1 MYAIIR
7 HSKLHTIGNIRAS
20 GEHTFRERETLN
32 ADPNLSHLNQHYL
45 AKNTDELVAN
55 IEAKLPEKVRKNGV
69 ICLEY
74 LVTASP
80 EFFATKTREETID
93 YFRQSISWLK
103 QRHGEENIAYFGLQ
117 MDETTP
123 HLVAYVVPIDPKGK
137 LNARH
142 FTGGREKLSEY
153 QDSFAKAVERF
164 GLKRGIKGSKAKH
177 QDVKRHYAMINHS
190 VTVPR
195 NEADL
200 MAGYA
205 QAVALRAENERLK
218 AQIEALKP
226 KPIEKWKS
234 KATERTDFD
243 PFSDAPK
250 TQNKAPT
257 SDFVDNAH
265 STSLTD
271 TPKPPRRRF

>member
-7 HSKLHTIGNIRAS
+7 HAKLHTIGNVRAS
-20 GEHTFRERETLN
+20 GEHTFRERDTPN
-32 ADPNLSHLNQHYL
+32 ADPDLTGLNQHYH
-45 AKNTDELVAN
+45 AKNTNELVAN
-55 IEAKLPEKVRKNGV
+55 IEAKLPAKIRKNGV

-80 EFFATKTREETID
+80 EFFASKSGEQKTEF
-93 YFRQSISWLK
+93 FRKSIEWLK
-103 QRHGEENIAYFGLQ
+103 ERHGEKNIAYFGLQ
-117 MDETTP
+117 LDESTP

-153 QDSFAKAVERF
+153 QDSFAKAVEHL
-164 GLKRGIKGSKAKH
+164 GLKRGVKGSKAKH
-177 QDVKRHYAMINHS
+177 QEVKRHYAMVNHALNA
-190 VTVPR
+190 PK

-205 QAVALRAENERLK
+205 QAVTLKAENERLK

-234 KATERTDFD
+234 KANGATGVD
-243 PFSDAPK
+243 PFSDTHKKPK
-250 TQNKAPT
+250 LAPT
-257 SDFVDNAH
+257 SDF
-265 STSLTD
+265 STQDPPEPSPEPPK
-271 TPKPPRRRF
+271 TPRGRF